1 MSQRK
6 HTALLALSLMLSAS
20 AARSEQ
26 SEATP
31 VPLKDNPPIS
41 TLSPSSPMPPAI
53 PSSVTVTTND
63 DGHVLIDGETFTDR
77 HPELNKTIIKPT
89 KKILAPV
96 AFVDKKSGLK
106 KLRHIISDTIIIAGK
121 KFEPYEPA
129 AAGVITA
136 TQLSGIVINSVKR

>member
-1 MSQRK
+1 MHQRK
-6 HTALLALSLMLSAS
+6 HTTLLALSLMLSVS
-20 AARSEQ
+20 AVRSEQ

-41 TLSPSSPMPPAI
+41 TLSPSSPMPPA
-53 PSSVTVTTND
+53 VTVTTND

>member
-6 HTALLALSLMLSAS
+6 HTALLALSLMLSVN
-20 AARSEQ
+20 AAKSEQ

-53 PSSVTVTTND
+53 PPSVTTND

-77 HPELNKTIIKPT
+77 HPELDKTIIKPT